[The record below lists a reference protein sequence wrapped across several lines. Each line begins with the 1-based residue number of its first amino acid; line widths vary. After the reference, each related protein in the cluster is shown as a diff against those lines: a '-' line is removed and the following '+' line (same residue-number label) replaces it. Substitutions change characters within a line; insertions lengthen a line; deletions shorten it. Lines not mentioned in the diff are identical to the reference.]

1 MKSGLLTCR
10 LTVLRAGAAADDGLQ
25 TVPGAV
31 AALDQRPWAMRRD
44 VSDGEVVRAGMV
56 LGSKVSRFTVK
67 RTAFTR
73 AIVIS
78 DQVKADG
85 LRYDIVGIKEM
96 ADRDIELTAV
106 ARV

>member
-1 MKSGLLTCR
+1 MKSGPLTCR
-10 LTVLRAGAAADDGLQ
+10 LTILRASAAADDGLQ
-25 TVPGAV
+25 TVPGAL

-56 LGSKVSRFTVK
+56 LGSKVSRFMVK

-73 AIVIS
+73 AIIIT
-78 DQVKADG
+78 DQVQADG
-85 LRYDIVGIKEM
+85 LDYDIIGIKEM
-96 ADRDIELTAV
+96 TDRDIELTAV